1 MNKILWHNRARKQ
14 LLKIEFKKRM
24 AIIENVEKL
33 IDFPASFPS
42 NVKKLKNHQHDY
54 RMRIG
59 QYRVL
64 FDYKETVKIISI
76 EEVKKRNERTY

>member
-1 MNKILWHNRARKQ
+1 MNKILWHNGARKQ